1 MSLAGIDGLYD
12 GPAPVTL
19 LVDGKP
25 AGKGRPVF
33 SRHGD
38 RVITRTPEATR
49 SAEGRV
55 QAAWMDAGRP
65 RVDGPFR
72 IDVEVVV
79 TRPIAHWRVD
89 GTLGTVGERE
99 EHPIRKPDLDNSL
112 KLVMDSLNGCAY
124 RDDVDAVL
132 ASVCRRWANPGEH
145 DHTIVRVWPMPTL
158 IRHNQRRR
166 EDRHER

>member
-1 MSLAGIDGLYD
+1 MSLAGIDD
-12 GPAPVTL
+12 APALVL
-19 LVDGKP
+19 RVDGKP

-33 SRHGD
+33 SRHGA
-38 RVITRTPEATR
+38 RVSARTPDATR
-49 SAEGRV
+49 SAEGRM
-55 QAAWMDAGRP
+55 QAAWMHAGRP

-79 TRPIAHWRVD
+79 TRPAAHWRVD

-99 EHPIRKPDLDNSL
+99 EHPIRRPDVDNSL

-124 RDDVDAVL
+124 RDDVAAVL

-145 DHTIVRVWPMPTL
+145 EHTVVRIWPMPPL
-158 IRHNQRRR
+158 VRRPAR
-166 EDRHER
+166 AEAA